1 MPYRRRLPIILFQRL
16 VRRLTVLLE
25 IRQEHRLLLGATTTS
40 ITSSIA
46 QLPAL
51 CTLKSATDSLH
62 LTSLAYGAFGHLDR
76 ALTLV
81 WDLTGQKGLTRA

>member
-1 MPYRRRLPIILFQRL
+1 MPYCRRIPTATLML
-16 VRRLTVLLE
+16 LLE
-25 IRQEHRLLLGATTTS
+25 MRQGHRLLLGATTTS
-40 ITSSIA
+40 ITSSIVR
-46 QLPAL
+46 LPAL

-81 WDLTGQKGLTRA
+81 WDLTGQKRLTRA